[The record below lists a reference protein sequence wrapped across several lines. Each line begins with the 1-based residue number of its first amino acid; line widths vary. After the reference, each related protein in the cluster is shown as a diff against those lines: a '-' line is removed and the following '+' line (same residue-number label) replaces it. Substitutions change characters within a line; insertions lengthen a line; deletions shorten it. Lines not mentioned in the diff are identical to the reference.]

1 TGHEMAVEEI
11 NGKGGV
17 LGRKLQLVIRDDQS
31 KPDVGV
37 REARD
42 LILKEK
48 VNFLTGIIHS
58 GVALAVSEVAKEY
71 KTILLVS
78 IAKRAAITSRSSSRP
93 SRTASSARP
102 STWPSARATSTW
114 SSLWGRRRRRA
125 CGSRPTTPST
135 IRTRRPTATS

>member
-1 TGHEMAVEEI
+1 
-11 NGKGGV
+11 V

-78 IAKRAAITSRSSSRP
+78 IAKTAALTEDKGHRYAFRSTSNTLIEDARRP
-93 SRTASSARP
+93 S
-102 STWPSARATSTW
+102 
-114 SSLWGRRRRRA
+114 
-125 CGSRPTTPST
+125 
-135 IRTRRPTATS
+135 